1 MLELMALFTFVA
13 LACLVLGVL
22 FVVGF
27 FLKLT
32 FKLLLLPFALIG
44 LVLKVVF
51 GAVILVLGICLA
63 PVLFGVLLVALVV
76 ALPFLLLAGLVGLG
90 VAVAT

>member
-13 LACLVLGVL
+13 LAFLALGVL

-32 FKLLLLPFALIG
+32 FKLLLLPFVLIG

-63 PVLFGVLLVALVV
+63 PVFFGILLVALVV